1 MNESLRLTMLS
12 GSFEYDSED
21 SLTVLRDYL
30 RYHSPGIAATLIA
43 YRSEGDDP
51 SLQLLEEDTDVLLLF
66 TRRLNTTGAE
76 LERFK
81 QYCAAG
87 KPIVGVR
94 TASHAYQNWLAF
106 DREVLGGSYDGHYGS
121 GVTARIEIAAAAAG
135 HPVLKGVEPF
145 ESQGS
150 LYRNTPIADDTELL
164 LTGRTPEHFEPVAW
178 TRRHPGGG
186 RGRIFYTSLGH
197 QKDFWELDF
206 LRLID
211 NAVNWVG
218 GIE

>member
-1 MNESLRLTMLS
+1 MDESLRLTMLS

-30 RYHSPGIAATLIA
+30 RYHSPKIASTLIA
-43 YRSEGDDP
+43 YRSEEDDP
-51 SLQLLEEDTDVLLLF
+51 SLQLLEEETDVLLVF
-66 TRRLNTTGAE
+66 TRRLNTAGPE
-76 LERFK
+76 LDRFR

-94 TASHAYQNWLAF
+94 TASHACQNWLAF

-121 GVTARIEIAAAAAG
+121 GAAARIEIAGEAGG

-150 LYRNTPIADDTELL
+150 LYRNTPIAEDTELL

-178 TRRHPGGG
+178 TRRHPGGR

-218 GIE
+218 GTE

>member
-1 MNESLRLTMLS
+1 MKETLRLTMLS

-30 RYHSPGIAATLIA
+30 RYHSPAISATLIP
-43 YRSEGDDP
+43 YRSEDDDP
-51 SLQLLEEDTDVLLLF
+51 SLQLLEEETDVLLVF

-76 LERFK
+76 LERFR
-81 QYCAAG
+81 QYCAVG

-94 TASHAYQNWLAF
+94 TASHAYQNWLEF

-121 GVTARIEIAAAAAG
+121 GVVARVEIADEAAG
-135 HPVLKGVEPF
+135 HPVLKGVAPF

-150 LYRNTPIADDTELL
+150 LYRNTPIAGDAELL
-164 LTGRTPEHFEPVAW
+164 LSGRTAEHFEPAAW
-178 TRRHPGGG
+178 TRRHGSGR

-218 GIE
+218 GTE

>member
-1 MNESLRLTMLS
+1 MTEPLRLTMLS
-12 GSFEYDSED
+12 GSFEYGSED

-30 RYHSPGIAATLIA
+30 RYHSPGIVSTLIA
-43 YRSEGDDP
+43 YRSEDDDP
-51 SLQLLEEDTDVLLLF
+51 SLQLLEEETDVLLVF

-76 LERFK
+76 LERFR

-94 TASHAYQNWLAF
+94 TASHACQNWLAF

-121 GVTARIEIAAAAAG
+121 GVAARIEIAAEAGG

-145 ESQGS
+145 ESRGS
-150 LYRNTPIADDTELL
+150 LYRNTPIAGDAELL

-178 TRRHPGGG
+178 TRRHHGGR

-218 GIE
+218 GTE